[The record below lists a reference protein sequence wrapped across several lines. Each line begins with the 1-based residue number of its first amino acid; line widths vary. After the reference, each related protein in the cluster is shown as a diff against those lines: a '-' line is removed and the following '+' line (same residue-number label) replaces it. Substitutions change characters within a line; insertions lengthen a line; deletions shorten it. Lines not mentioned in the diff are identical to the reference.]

1 MSGVGIGSVVACSE
15 ILLIVYLRQ
24 KVGKLTSIGD
34 ITSPFG
40 NKFAKGSDFL
50 DDCIHK
56 LLSEKA
62 LYENDQYYS
71 INAFYY
77 DKINSLL
84 DNSNIIIK

>member
-15 ILLIVYLRQ
+15 ILLLVYLRQ
-24 KVGKLTSIGD
+24 KVGKLTLIGD
-34 ITSPFG
+34 ITSLFG
-40 NKFAKGSDFL
+40 NTFENDPNFL
-50 DDCIHK
+50 DSCMEHLVDK
-56 LLSEKA
+56 KA

-71 INAFYY
+71 INAHYY